1 MQVERETGV
10 EPAAGPGQE
19 GLGIELVSR
28 PALGY
33 AAQQNGAA
41 PLLSLGVVNRG
52 AEALDGLVVEV
63 ISDPEFSEPWRGEIA
78 RLEPGQDAR
87 FVEPSPRLLPAVLV
101 ALAERQEANWCV
113 NVKRGEE
120 VLAHSRTPVALQPY
134 DHWNGIGN
142 LGELLAALVLPN
154 HPQVRIWQHQAAERL
169 AASGRVLDGYQS
181 KSREAVAEQTEAAFA
196 ALAAGS
202 IHYVN
207 PPASFEHSGQKIRTP
222 DRIAEE
228 RLATCLDLAVAA
240 AALLEQ
246 CGLHPLVV
254 FVERHAFAGVWLL
267 ERTFAT
273 ALLEDASAL
282 EKRVALGEVLLFDPT
297 LATQPGA
304 SFKDA
309 RARADGHLARERAAP
324 GHLHAVVDVKRAR
337 EGGVRPL
344 PLRAGG
350 LVVEDAPVGRDVVR
364 DLGAELPAALES
376 AGENNTARG
385 RLDRWRRRLLDLSL
399 RNRLLNLRPSRQTL
413 PLLAPSL
420 SALEDSLADGDE
432 LELAPVPA
440 ELAADGAR
448 ALDGAAR
455 EALLLGELARRRIS
469 TPLAASELSP
479 RLVETWRRARTAM
492 EEGGTSGLYLALGF
506 LEWTESE
513 RSERQFRAPLLLLPV
528 ELVRSGAASRFRL
541 RRSSEDARFNATLT
555 EWLATERGIE
565 IHGLDPLP
573 EDASG
578 IDVARVLQTVRAAIV
593 DVPRWRVV
601 EEATLGFFTFA
612 KFLMWKDLEALSAN
626 LSTSPVAAHLVE
638 HAGRDFDP
646 GFAAFEAGLADL
658 DARLGVETLACPLS
672 ADASQLGAIL
682 AATEGKSFVLEGP
695 PGTGKSQ
702 TIANLISHL
711 LFAGRTV
718 LFVAE
723 KIAALSVVHRRLEAL
738 GLADFCLELHS
749 DKTRKADV
757 ARAFGRAL
765 EREVA
770 PPPRSFERDARNLEA
785 ERGALNQY
793 VRALHGSAPSGWS
806 ARRALGELAAD
817 AGGAI
822 PRWESPLG
830 SAPAL
835 DLAAATPEVLD
846 GARESL
852 VALVHGAEAVGSPV
866 GHPLEG
872 VGIEEAGAID
882 ADELRATLLEAAAA
896 AQDFLR
902 EATDAFRTL
911 HVDLGGAARASVAEG
926 LALLLA
932 FDALP
937 PADRAGAGALLR
949 AALAEGGDAVAAAVA
964 GWCAVGLQRDQLDA
978 ELDPVFG
985 PGLAEL
991 ELGTLAA
998 AVSNAQ
1004 AAWGPVRWWRARAP
1018 RKILRAVLAPGVA
1031 QDPALDLTNLSAA
1044 LAKEAE
1050 RRTCNQ
1056 TLDEASAHGASRLGE
1071 LWNGGRV
1078 DWARAER
1085 LLGWVKAL
1093 LVRDPAQLR
1102 PLGDHL
1108 VGPWP
1113 VALDRDPLSP
1123 ALASA
1128 RNFELRRT
1136 ALAETLRLDGSHSW
1150 RAPDYAGYLGEF
1162 AARARNMAEALGSLR
1177 VWALWRR
1184 RRRDA
1189 AERGLGPLIG
1199 ALERADVAAAQ
1210 LPRTFERALAR
1221 AVLVHQRRAHPALAD
1236 FLRPEHEAHLVR
1248 FCELDDAVARGNR
1261 ERVRAAL
1268 SARSPRGVGAV
1279 EGSELGVLRREA
1291 EKKTRH
1297 LAVRRL
1303 LEQARSQVQRLK
1315 PCFLMS
1321 PASVAQYL
1329 PPGGL
1334 DFDVVVFDEAS
1345 QIPTWDAIGA
1355 IARGRQ
1361 AIVVGDSKQLPPT
1374 TFFERAVAE
1383 DDDGGED
1390 DLPDELESVLD
1401 EARAGGLPRL
1411 VLSWHYRSRHESLIH
1426 FSNRRYYEGRLA
1438 TFPSAAHEVE
1448 GLGVSLVRVAGV
1460 YDRAGTRTN
1469 RIEAEAVVHE
1479 VERRLGD
1486 PLLSSSTIG
1495 IVTFSSP
1502 QAELVEDLLDELRR
1516 RRPELER
1523 FFHSGEEQSEAL
1535 FVKNLENVQ
1544 GDERDTI
1551 LFSIGYGPDA
1561 AGRVAMNFGPLNQA
1575 GGERRLNVAITR
1587 ARRQVVVFAS
1597 LGGEAIDLARTR
1609 ARGVVDLKSFLDYA
1623 ERGPAVLEAEER
1635 AGAARTVPGP
1645 LEQDLFAR
1653 LEQRGHGVDLDVG
1666 AGGYRVALGVRDPEE
1681 PGRYLLG
1688 IECDGRHYA
1697 SATSARDR
1705 DRLRAEVLRGLGWRL
1720 VRVWS
1725 PEYVEARDA
1734 VLGRLDAEISEALEE
1749 ARLRRAREVE
1759 QRAAALAAAAQAA
1772 AALAAETQAAE
1783 TGSIAAA
1790 DAAPEDGENGTSAGD
1805 GRSYASS
1812 PAAGQTPVAPV
1823 SERPGDLAPRYRA
1836 WRPKRAPV
1844 PRDRFYEAWADAV
1857 LGKTLA
1863 EVVDAEG
1870 PMLFDLLAQR
1880 VARACGFGRVTQ
1892 KAVDRVR
1899 QALPRLSTPV
1909 SRDGAESGGEPLYW
1923 PRGADPAAPLDYRV
1937 PGDGDEDRRE
1947 AEHLPLLEIQ
1957 SAALELL
1964 RLSGACPEE
1973 PLLAEL
1979 RRIFGFQALGRRVR
1993 ERLELALAGLV
2004 RRGLVRQLEDGRY
2017 SLQDTTGERSL

>member
-1 MQVERETGV
+1 MQVEQDSGG
-10 EPAAGPGQE
+10 EPSAGPSRG
-19 GLGIELVSR
+19 GLEIELVSR

-41 PLLSLGVVNRG
+41 PLLLLAVVNRG
-52 AEALDGLVVEV
+52 AEGLDGLVVEV
-63 ISDPEFSEPWRGEIA
+63 TGDPVFSEPWRGEIA

-87 FVEPSPRLLPAVLV
+87 FVDPSPRLLPAVLV
-101 ALAERQEANWCV
+101 ALAERQEAHWCV
-113 NVKRGEE
+113 TVKRGEE
-120 VLAHSRTPVALQPY
+120 VLAQSRTPVALQPY

-154 HPQVRIWQHQAAERL
+154 HPEVRVWQHQAAERL
-169 AASGRVLDGYQS
+169 AGRGRVLDGYQS
-181 KSREAVAEQTEAAFA
+181 KSREAVAEQAEAAFA
-196 ALAAGS
+196 ALAAAG
-202 IHYVN
+202 ILYAN
-207 PPASFEHSGQKIRTP
+207 PPASFEHAGQKVRTP

-228 RLATCLDLAVAA
+228 RLATCLDLAVAS

-246 CGLHPLVV
+246 CGLHPLIV
-254 FVERHAFAGVWLL
+254 FVEHHAFAGVWLV
-267 ERTFAT
+267 ERTFPN
-273 ALLEDASAL
+273 ALVEDAAAL

-297 LATQPGA
+297 LATRTGA

-309 RARADGHLARERAAP
+309 RAAADGHLVRERTTP
-324 GHLHAVVDVKRAR
+324 GHLHAIVDVKRAR

-344 PLRAGG
+344 PLRAVG
-350 LVVEDAPVGRDVVR
+350 LVVEEPASPRDVVR
-364 DLGAELPAALES
+364 DLGTALPAAVPVAE
-376 AGENNTARG
+376 EHTTAKG

-420 SALEDSLADGDE
+420 ARLEDSLADGAEVE
-432 LELAPVPA
+432 LVPVPA
-440 ELAADGAR
+440 ELTADGAR
-448 ALDGAAR
+448 GLDAAARDALLAGELTRSRLATPLGAA
-455 EALLLGELARRRIS
+455 
-469 TPLAASELSP
+469 ELSP
-479 RLVETWRRARTAM
+479 RLVETWRRARTAV

-513 RSERQFRAPLLLLPV
+513 RSERHFRAPLLLLPV

-541 RRSSEDARFNATLT
+541 RRAAEDTRFNATLT
-555 EWLATERGIE
+555 EWLAAERGIE
-565 IHGLDPLP
+565 LQGLDPLP
-573 EDASG
+573 EDNSG
-578 IDVARVLQTVRAAIV
+578 IDVERVLQTVRAAIV

-601 EEATLGFFTFA
+601 EDAAVGFFTFA
-612 KFLMWKDLEALSAN
+612 KFLMWKDLEALASN
-626 LSTSPVAAHLVE
+626 LATSPVAAHLVE
-638 HAGRDFDP
+638 RAGADFDP
-646 GFAAFEAGLADL
+646 GFVEFERGLTDL

-672 ADASQLGAIL
+672 ADASQLGAI
-682 AATEGKSFVLEGP
+682 AAASEGKSFVLEGP

-702 TIANLISHL
+702 TIANLIAHL

-723 KIAALSVVHRRLEAL
+723 KIAALSVVHRRLEGL

-765 EREVA
+765 ERDAA
-770 PPPRSFERDARNLEA
+770 PPPASFERDARNLEA
-785 ERGALNQY
+785 ERAALNDY
-793 VRALHGSAPSGWS
+793 VRALHGAAPCGWS

-817 AGGAI
+817 GDGAL
-822 PRWESPLG
+822 PRWESPQG
-830 SAPAL
+830 FPEAL
-835 DLAAATPEVLD
+835 DLAAATPDVLD

-852 VALVHGAEAVGSPV
+852 VAVVHGADAVGSPV
-866 GHPLEG
+866 GHALEG
-872 VGIEEAGAID
+872 VGMEDAGKVD
-882 ADELRATLLEAAAA
+882 ADELRNRLLEAATA

-902 EATDAFRTL
+902 EATDAFRAL
-911 HVDLGGAARASVAEG
+911 HVDLGGAPRARVAEG
-926 LALLLA
+926 LALLVA

-937 PADRAGAGALLR
+937 PEDRAGAGALLR
-949 AALAEGGDAVAAAVA
+949 AALQEGGDAVAAAVG
-964 GWCAVGLQRDQLDA
+964 GWCAVGRRRDALDA

-991 ELGTLAA
+991 DLAPLAA
-998 AVSNAQ
+998 SIASAQ

-1018 RKILRAVLAPGVA
+1018 RRVLRAVLAPA
-1031 QDPALDLTNLSAA
+1031 AAADQALDLAHLA
-1044 LAKEAE
+1044 LALANEAE
-1050 RRTCNQ
+1050 RRTCNR
-1056 TLDEASAHGASRLGE
+1056 TLGEASAHGEARLGE
-1071 LWNGGRV
+1071 LWRGGRV
-1078 DWARAER
+1078 DWSRAER
-1085 LLGWVKAL
+1085 LVEWVKLRLAY
-1093 LVRDPAQLR
+1093 DAAQLR
-1102 PLGDHL
+1102 PLAEHL

-1113 VALDRDPLSP
+1113 VALDRDPLLP

-1128 RNFELRRT
+1128 RHFEGRRA
-1136 ALAETLRLDGSHSW
+1136 ALVETLALDASHSW
-1150 RAPDYAGYLGEF
+1150 RAPDRAGYLGEF
-1162 AARARNMAEALGSLR
+1162 AARARNIAGALGSLR

-1189 AERGLGPLIG
+1189 VERGLGPLVG
-1199 ALERADVAAAQ
+1199 ALERGEVGAVDV
-1210 LPRTFERALAR
+1210 PRAFERLLAR
-1221 AVLVHQRRAHPALAD
+1221 AALAHQRCAHPVLAD
-1236 FLRPEHEAHLVR
+1236 FLRPEHEDHLAR
-1248 FCELDDAVARGNR
+1248 FAALDDAVARGNR

-1268 SARSPRGVGAV
+1268 SARSPRGAGAV

-1361 AIVVGDSKQLPPT
+1361 AVVVGDSKQLPPT
-1374 TFFERAVAE
+1374 TFFERAAS
-1383 DDDGGED
+1383 DDEGDSEGED

-1426 FSNRRYYEGRLA
+1426 FSNRRYYEGRLS
-1438 TFPSAAHEVE
+1438 TFPSAAHQVD
-1448 GLGVSLVRVAGV
+1448 GLGVSLVRVPGV

-1469 RIEAEAVVHE
+1469 RIEAQAVVRE

-1486 PLLSSSTIG
+1486 PQLSRFTIG

-1502 QAELVEDLLDELRR
+1502 QAALVEDLLDELRG

-1523 FFHSGEEQSEAL
+1523 FFHSGEEQPEAL

-1561 AGRVAMNFGPLNQA
+1561 DGRVAMNFGPLNQS

-1609 ARGVVDLKSFLDYA
+1609 ARGVADLKSFLEYA

-1635 AGAARTVPGP
+1635 AGSAPQRPGP
-1645 LEQDLFAR
+1645 LEQDIAAR
-1653 LEQRGHGVDLDVG
+1653 LAQRGHAVDLDVG
-1666 AGGYRVALGVRDPEE
+1666 AGSYRIDLGVRDPDE

-1705 DRLRAEVLRGLGWRL
+1705 DRLRAEVLRGLGWKL
-1720 VRVWS
+1720 ARVWS
-1725 PEYVEARDA
+1725 PEYLEQRDA
-1734 VLGRLDAEISEALEE
+1734 VLSRLEADIAKALEHARTARALDAE
-1749 ARLRRAREVE
+1749 
-1759 QRAAALAAAAQAA
+1759 QRAQ
-1772 AALAAETQAAE
+1772 ALAAE
-1783 TGSIAAA
+1783 IPVP
-1790 DAAPEDGENGTSAGD
+1790 AAPADNAVSESVDDAEPTGGSS
-1805 GRSYASS
+1805 SYASS
-1812 PAAGQTPVAPV
+1812 PAVQQPSPAP
-1823 SERPGDLAPRYRA
+1823 SPERPGDGAPLYRA

-1844 PRDRFYEAWADAV
+1844 PRDRFYDAWADAV
-1857 LGKTLA
+1857 LGKTLG
-1863 EVVDAEG
+1863 EVVEAEG
-1870 PMLFDLLAQR
+1870 PILFDLLAQR
-1880 VARACGFGRVTQ
+1880 VARACGFGRVTP
-1892 KAVDRVR
+1892 KAVERVR
-1899 QALPRLSTPV
+1899 HALPRLTAPV
-1909 SRDGAESGGEPLYW
+1909 SPDGGEPGGAPLYW
-1923 PRGADPAAPLDYRV
+1923 PKDADPSAHPLYRV
-1937 PGDGDEDRRE
+1937 PGDGDEDRRD
-1947 AEHLPLLEIQ
+1947 AEHLPLVEIQ

-1964 RLSGACPEE
+1964 ELSGACPEE

-1979 RRIFGFQALGRRVR
+1979 RRIFGFQALGKRVR
-1993 ERLELALAGLV
+1993 ERLEMALAGLV
-2004 RRGLVRQLEDGRY
+2004 RRGLVHRLEDGRY
-2017 SLQDTTGERSL
+2017 TLSDTSDAGAR